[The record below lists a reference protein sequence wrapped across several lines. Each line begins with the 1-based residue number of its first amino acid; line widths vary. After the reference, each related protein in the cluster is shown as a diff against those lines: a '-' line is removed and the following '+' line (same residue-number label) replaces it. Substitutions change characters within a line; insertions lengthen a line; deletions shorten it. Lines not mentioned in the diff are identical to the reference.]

1 MKQVYKK
8 KPEYLDVVFV
18 ADDSQSIKEIYELAG
33 VDNASIKFNE
43 NGERVISLDEN
54 TNIPVGVVVFKD
66 KKTGKL
72 VVMSQEKL
80 LQFYDLYNDEIVT
93 SDKEEKTM
101 NYKINFWCFIVL
113 CLIGG
118 FIRLQEFY
126 RKKIVLGILA
136 VLFFWTGIPSIVA
149 FIEAV
154 VWLFRGEYEFN
165 KEFGKLN
172 IE

>member
-33 VDNASIKFNE
+33 VDNSSIKFNE
-43 NGERVISLDEN
+43 SGERVISLDEN

-93 SDKEEKTM
+93 ADK
-101 NYKINFWCFIVL
+101 
-113 CLIGG
+113 
-118 FIRLQEFY
+118 
-126 RKKIVLGILA
+126 
-136 VLFFWTGIPSIVA
+136 
-149 FIEAV
+149 
-154 VWLFRGEYEFN
+154 GE
-165 KEFGKLN
+165 
-172 IE
+172 